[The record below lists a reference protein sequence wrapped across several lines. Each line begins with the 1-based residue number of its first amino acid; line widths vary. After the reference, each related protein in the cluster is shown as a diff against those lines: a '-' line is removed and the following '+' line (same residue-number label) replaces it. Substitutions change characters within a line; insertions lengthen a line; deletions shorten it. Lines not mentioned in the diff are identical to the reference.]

1 MNTLFDVN
9 DVDFKPLADKMRPT
23 NLDEFYGQTDIVGK
37 NSPIKKMIETDQI
50 TSLIFWGPPGVG
62 KTTLAKIIAKET
74 KSAFYELSA
83 VTSGIKEIK
92 EIIETSKLNKMN
104 NVKTI
109 LFVDEIHRFNKI
121 QQDAFLPYVESGD
134 IILMGAT
141 TENPSFSVNSALL
154 SRSKVYVLKSL
165 DDKDI
170 IKILKNAIDKYYPFK
185 KIDDDCLKRIVNIS
199 SGDARMALNTL
210 ENVMNLKS
218 NKKKIT
224 IEDLNLILQSK
235 TFLYD
240 KNGEEHYNLISA
252 LHKSMRNSDPDAA
265 LYYLARM
272 LESGEDPRYVAR
284 RLVRFASED
293 IGLANA
299 NALTQAI
306 NAYQAVTFIGMPECN
321 VNLAQAVVYLSVSP
335 KSNAL
340 EVGYMKAKE
349 DAIETSNLKVPLH
362 LRNAVTKLDSD
373 LGYGKGYKYA
383 HDYEG
388 SITNMECLPEPLK
401 NKVYYEPTTNGNE
414 KNVKEALK
422 RIHDKKNEA

>member
-9 DVDFKPLADKMRPT
+9 NVDFKPLADKMRPT

-154 SRSKVYVLKSL
+154 SRCKVYVLKSL

-170 IKILKNAIDKYYPFK
+170 SKILKNAIDKYYPFK

-218 NKKKIT
+218 NKKKI
-224 IEDLNLILQSK
+224 IMDDLNSILQSK

-252 LHKSMRNSDPDAA
+252 LHKSMRNSNPDAA

-306 NAYQAVTFIGMPECN
+306 NAYQAVTYIGMPECN

-340 EVGYMKAKE
+340 EVGYMKARD
-349 DAIETSNLKVPLH
+349 DAIETANLKVPLH

-401 NKVYYEPTTNGNE
+401 NKVYYEPTNNGNE

>member
-9 DVDFKPLADKMRPT
+9 NVDFKPLADKMRPT

-154 SRSKVYVLKSL
+154 SRCKVYVLKSL

-218 NKKKIT
+218 NKKKI
-224 IEDLNLILQSK
+224 IMDDLNSILQSK

-252 LHKSMRNSDPDAA
+252 LHKSMRNSNPDAA

-306 NAYQAVTFIGMPECN
+306 NAYQAVTYIGMPECN

-340 EVGYMKAKE
+340 EVGYMKARD
-349 DAIETSNLKVPLH
+349 DAIETANLKVPLH

-401 NKVYYEPTTNGNE
+401 NKVYYEPTNNGNE